1 MPYTKIFTEEKW
13 SKVLKEN
20 KNLMEDFLLE
30 YKQRKKKQTTL
41 DQYLNDLRIIM
52 IYILEK
58 CDNKSILEMNKRDF
72 RNFSLWLSDTCS
84 MSSARCNRL
93 MSCAR
98 SLLTYA
104 EDDDEYD
111 YDINVAKKV
120 KGLQRESVREI
131 HFLSNDLVLRMC
143 NKLIEDEDYQ
153 KATLLMLLFDSAG
166 RKNEVAQVQ
175 KHSFSDP
182 TKNCTNK
189 VVGKR
194 GKVFTL
200 LYFTKTKECA
210 KLWLEQRGKDDID
223 LMWTV
228 GSGENKRPATAEN
241 IYDWIISMRKLAFEL
256 TGKDIDFNVH
266 SMRHSALECYS
277 DGTHYVCQEV
287 SGGNGFPVEKL
298 KLIAHHESIETTN
311 GYLKDKSDEEL
322 ENMFGIKM
330 E

>member
-1 MPYTKIFTEEKW
+1 M
-13 SKVLKEN
+13 LKEN
-20 KNLMEDFLLE
+20 RDIAEDFLLE

-41 DQYLNDLRIIM
+41 DQYLNDLRILM

-58 CDNKSILEMNKRDF
+58 CDNKSVLEMNKRDF
-72 RNFSLWLSDTCS
+72 RNFSLWLSDTCE

-131 HFLSNDLVLRMC
+131 HFLSNDLIFQLC
-143 NKLIEDEDYQ
+143 EKLVKKEDYQ
-153 KATLLMLLFDSAG
+153 KALLLMLLFDSAG

-175 KHSFSDP
+175 KYSFLDE

-189 VVGKR
+189 VIGKR
-194 GKVFTL
+194 GKPFVL
-200 LYFTKTKECA
+200 VYFEKTKEYA
-210 KLWLEQRGKDDID
+210 KLWLDQRGEDNVDS
-223 LMWTV
+223 MWIV
-228 GSGENKRPATAEN
+228 GSGENKRAATSEN
-241 IYDWIISMRKLAFEL
+241 IYDWIISMRKDVLEI
-256 TGKDIDFNVH
+256 TGKEINFNVH
-266 SMRHSALECYS
+266 SLRHSALECYS
-277 DGTHYVCQEV
+277 DGTHYVCQNV
-287 SGGNGFPVEKL
+287 NGGKGYPVEKL

-322 ENMFGIKM
+322 EDMFKIKM